1 MRLSEI
7 NQKDII
13 YNFSSLKNF
22 NSQIDESVKSLHNL
36 EDQLIMRDI
45 KHYYNLIFE
54 DESICMV
61 TDIQNHLHIVR
72 YYLIQLKRLF
82 KTFKLFI
89 FDYMHTRISENLL
102 FTQNVRK
109 LA

>member
-7 NQKDII
+7 NQDDII
-13 YNFSSLKNF
+13 YNFSTLKNF
-22 NSQIDESVKSLHNL
+22 NSQIDESVKAMHNL

-61 TDIQNHLHIVR
+61 TDIQNHMYIVR
-72 YYLIQLKRLF
+72 YYLVQLKRLF
-82 KTFKLFI
+82 KVFNLFI
-89 FDYMHTRISENLL
+89 FDYMFNRISENLL